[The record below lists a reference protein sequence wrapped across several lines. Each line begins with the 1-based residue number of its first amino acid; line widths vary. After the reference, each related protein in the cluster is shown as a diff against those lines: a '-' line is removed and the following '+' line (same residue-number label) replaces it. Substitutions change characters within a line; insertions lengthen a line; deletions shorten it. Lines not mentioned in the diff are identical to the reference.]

1 MVDLPFYS
9 PVEDSFRSLAR
20 GENISLAKFLLSVFP
35 CGMKIDFSKEE
46 YRALVEV
53 FSLTGMVLD
62 AYGRGQV
69 PEKKAFYELEQKI
82 YASCDDF
89 GSGDLIRRDERSNDL
104 ARKWDEKTPEKMV
117 RIYDQFVDDAF
128 WEELIIR
135 MAGRDLQAE
144 MTLAGC
150 SEDALADEKWQKRK
164 SELEHK
170 YENEFRATG
179 LIGLRLSQ
187 DEEGDN

>member
-1 MVDLPFYS
+1 MEDHLFYNHANYFS
-9 PVEDSFRSLAR
+9 ACSLR
-20 GENISLAKFLLSVFP
+20 ENISLAQFPFSVFP
-35 CGMKIDFSKEE
+35 RVMKIEFSREE

-69 PEKKAFYELEQKI
+69 PEKKVFYELEQKI

-89 GSGDLIRRDERSNDL
+89 GSGDLIRRDERSNEL
-104 ARKWDEKTPEKMV
+104 ARKWNEKSPERMV

-128 WEELIIR
+128 WEELIVR

-144 MTLAGC
+144 MTLAGAT
-150 SEDALADEKWQKRK
+150 EEVLVEERWQKRK

>member
-1 MVDLPFYS
+1 
-9 PVEDSFRSLAR
+9 
-20 GENISLAKFLLSVFP
+20 
-35 CGMKIDFSKEE
+35 MKIEFSREE

-89 GSGDLIRRDERSNDL
+89 GSGDLIRRDERSNEL
-104 ARKWDEKTPEKMV
+104 ARKWDEKSPERMV

-128 WEELIIR
+128 WEELITR

-144 MTLAGC
+144 MTLTGVG
-150 SEDALADEKWQKRK
+150 EDALADEKWQKRK
-164 SELEHK
+164 SELELH
-170 YENEFRATG
+170 YENAFRQSG
-179 LIGLRLSQ
+179 L
-187 DEEGDN
+187 EGICLTRDAEGSN

>member
-1 MVDLPFYS
+1 M
-9 PVEDSFRSLAR
+9 R
-20 GENISLAKFLLSVFP
+20 
-35 CGMKIDFSKEE
+35 IDFSKEE

-62 AYGRGQV
+62 AHGRGQV

-89 GSGDLIRRDERSNDL
+89 GSGDLIRRDERSNEL
-104 ARKWDEKTPEKMV
+104 ARKWDEKSPERMV

-150 SEDALADEKWQKRK
+150 PEDALAEEKWQKRK
-164 SELEHK
+164 SELELH
-170 YENEFRATG
+170 YENAFRQSG
-179 LIGLRLSQ
+179 L
-187 DEEGDN
+187 EGICLTRDVEGSN

>member
-1 MVDLPFYS
+1 
-9 PVEDSFRSLAR
+9 
-20 GENISLAKFLLSVFP
+20 
-35 CGMKIDFSKEE
+35 MKIEFSRDE
-46 YRALVEV
+46 YRVLVEV

-69 PEKKAFYELEQKI
+69 PEKKPLYELEQKI

-89 GSGDLIRRDERSNDL
+89 GSGDLIRRDERSNEL
-104 ARKWDEKTPEKMV
+104 ARKWDEKSSQQMV

-150 SEDALADEKWQKRK
+150 AEDALAEEKWQKRK
-164 SELEHK
+164 SALELH
-170 YENEFRATG
+170 YENTFRQHG
-179 LIGLRLSQ
+179 LEGVRLVHDS
-187 DEEGDN
+187 EGSN

>member
-1 MVDLPFYS
+1 
-9 PVEDSFRSLAR
+9 
-20 GENISLAKFLLSVFP
+20 
-35 CGMKIDFSKEE
+35 MKIEFSKEE
-46 YRALVEV
+46 YRTLVEV

-104 ARKWDEKTPEKMV
+104 ARKWDEKSPERMV

-135 MAGRDLQAE
+135 MVGRDLQAE
-144 MTLAGC
+144 MTWAGVG
-150 SEDALADEKWQKRK
+150 EEALGEEKWQKRK
-164 SELEHK
+164 SELGLH
-170 YENEFRATG
+170 YENLFRESG
-179 LIGLRLSQ
+179 LEGIRLTRE
-187 DEEGDN
+187 EEGSN